1 MIITIE
7 LIANMYL
14 LLFVQYDHP
23 VPVQP
28 DREISINEKSTRIR
42 RSEMITEIDYFEP
55 GTISIQLTY
64 MWGWMGL

>member
-28 DREISINEKSTRIR
+28 DREISTGRKRLIR
-42 RSEMITEIDYFEP
+42 SHSSAGFCFELS
-55 GTISIQLTY
+55 GNSN
-64 MWGWMGL
+64 